1 MPLLLPI
8 ARISAETG
16 IAKEVLRKWET
27 RYGFPVPVRDDLGN
41 RAYTEEQLQR
51 LLLVRRLLDHGMRP
65 GQVVAL
71 DLPQL
76 GNLVETVRGQQPSKA
91 HPLFSEVVGWLKSRD
106 PELVRERLRDEIQ
119 RCGLQRFVS
128 ELMPAMNLVVG
139 TSWES
144 GELTVRD
151 EHLYT
156 EIVQRLLSE
165 MLVKT
170 EDRDGHPRVLLAT
183 VQGEAHTL
191 GLLMLETFLSEE
203 GAYCISLGAQV
214 PDAEMAPA
222 VREYGIDILALSFS
236 ASFPKKKVLPV
247 LKAIR
252 ATLPPEVAL
261 WAGGAGARDLERT
274 PRGVQLFDTLQATR
288 EVLAHY
294 RKRHRAQAT
303 G

>member
-1 MPLLLPI
+1 MSSLLPI

-27 RYGFPVPVRDDLGN
+27 RYGFPVPVRDDQGN
-41 RAYTEEQLQR
+41 RAYTDEQLQR

-71 DLPQL
+71 EHAQL
-76 GNLVETVRGQQPSKA
+76 ASLVETMRGQEPAKV
-91 HPLFSEVVGWLKSRD
+91 HPLFREVVGWLKSRD
-106 PELVRERLRDEIQ
+106 PELVRERLREEIQ

-128 ELMPAMNLVVG
+128 ELMPAMNIVVG
-139 TSWES
+139 NSWET
-144 GELTVRD
+144 GELTVRE

-156 EIVQRLLSE
+156 EIIQRLLGE
-165 MLVKT
+165 MLVKS
-170 EDRDGHPRVLLAT
+170 EDRGGQPRVLLAT

-191 GLLMLETFLSEE
+191 GLLMLESFLTEE

-222 VREYGIDILALSFS
+222 ASEYGADILALSFS
-236 ASFPKKKVLPV
+236 ASFPKKKVVPI
-247 LKAIR
+247 LKSIR
-252 ATLPPEVAL
+252 AGLPPDVAL

-274 PRGVQLFDTLQATR
+274 PRGVHLFDTLQATR
-288 EVLAHY
+288 AALAPY
-294 RKRHRAQAT
+294 RKRLRPHGA
-303 G
+303 